1 MKPAMLKVNMAKFN
15 ELTLRKWSFI
25 RKKNKRIDDFFIA
38 KKTMRGRCVRG
49 CVRRGKDVDVVCEKR
64 KEGKS
69 KEKSILLYFLSI
81 LFTCSL

>member
-1 MKPAMLKVNMAKFN
+1 
-15 ELTLRKWSFI
+15 
-25 RKKNKRIDDFFIA
+25 
-38 KKTMRGRCVRG
+38 MRGRCVRG